1 LSSLNAT
8 AYKIGLVNPTLRLLP
23 GHKKISNNSRRAFFL
38 KEEGINAC
46 GDTYTLSKK
55 KFFKLSC
62 ITLGIFPFHSSGL

>member
-46 GDTYTLSKK
+46 VDTIPSAKRNFLNY
-55 KFFKLSC
+55 
-62 ITLGIFPFHSSGL
+62 PA